1 MDMSEYTGGKKQESD
16 LYRLKAHCLA
26 IRRNKDILAAV
37 FGFLTER
44 PPNAS
49 AAQEAFEE
57 MDFQDK
63 IDIWS
68 VSPTAG
74 GIWTTEERRIL
85 KTGLAC
91 QQLSLE
97 V

>member
-1 MDMSEYTGGKKQESD
+1 MDMSEYTGGNKQESD

-26 IRRNKDILAAV
+26 IRRNKDILAEV
-37 FGFLTER
+37 FRFLSER

-57 MDFQDK
+57 MNFQDK

-68 VSPTAG
+68 LSTQAG

-85 KTGLAC
+85 KTG
-91 QQLSLE
+91 E